1 MGRNNSSIRVF
12 FEEMEVIWSKCR
24 FRMAFASKISFL
36 LRFKYLLLEN
46 MVQQYLQLY
55 CSLNYKTVALFKSA
69 I

>member
-1 MGRNNSSIRVF
+1 MGRKNSSIRVF

-46 MVQQYLQLY
+46 MVQ
-55 CSLNYKTVALFKSA
+55 
-69 I
+69 